1 MLPLSL
7 QFRIGFQPKISRE
20 LRRGRRRVHWGLGL
34 IGLLGG
40 RCHVPPLHK
49 LSQTFA
55 RFWSHFFSFVI

>member
-20 LRRGRRRVHWGLGL
+20 LRKGRRRVHWGLRL

-40 RCHVPPLHK
+40 RRHVPPLHK